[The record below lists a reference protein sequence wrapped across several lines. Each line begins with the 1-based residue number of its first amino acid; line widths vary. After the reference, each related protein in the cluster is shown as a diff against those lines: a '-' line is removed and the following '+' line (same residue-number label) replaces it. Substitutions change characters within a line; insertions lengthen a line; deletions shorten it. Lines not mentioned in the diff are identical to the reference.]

1 MENLIVHRTNFVAI
15 VELPYSKKGEITLK
29 DFLDIIFMIVAIF
42 FIFIVGGIGFMFLG
56 IFYGIICVVA
66 CVMLLFEFLNRLIFN
81 KKDKIVKITITK
93 NEK

>member
-1 MENLIVHRTNFVAI
+1 M
-15 VELPYSKKGEITLK
+15 K

-56 IFYGIICVVA
+56 IFYGMLCVVV

-81 KKDKIVKITITK
+81 KKDKIVKVTITRTETK
-93 NEK
+93 K

>member
-1 MENLIVHRTNFVAI
+1 M
-15 VELPYSKKGEITLK
+15 K

-42 FIFIVGGIGFMFLG
+42 FIFIIGGIGFMFLG

-81 KKDKIVKITITK
+81 KKDKIVKVTITRTEIK
-93 NEK
+93 K